1 MFERGAHM
9 DKKYWVP
16 ALEKADGILRL
27 VSEEPYKHRLIDL
40 SNQLGIHKSSM
51 YSILQTMEVLDWV
64 NRDTN
69 DTYAVG
75 SAAGRWGDSY
85 LQGQDLIS
93 SFHREATA
101 TRDRLQ
107 ETVQLARLEGNK
119 VLYLA
124 KEEAPTMVRLASGPG
139 MKFPAHVTALG
150 KLLLSFIDDKDL
162 DSLYPIQELTSAT
175 EYSLKTKA
183 DLVKQ
188 LRIIR
193 DEGIAFDEQ
202 EVIVGFS
209 CVSAPILSKSGEA
222 IAAVSCTMQQHI
234 WEKKKDVAEA
244 EIRHLANRLSLYQG
258 GNH

>member
-1 MFERGAHM
+1 M

-27 VSEEPYKHRLIDL
+27 VSEKPYQYRLIDL
-40 SNQLGIHKSSM
+40 SNLLGIHKSSM
-51 YSILQTMEVLDWV
+51 YSLLHTMETLKWMD
-64 NRDTN
+64 RDAK
-69 DTYAVG
+69 DTYALG
-75 SAAGRWGDSY
+75 SAMGRWGDSY
-85 LQGQDLIS
+85 SQGQDIIA
-93 SFHREATA
+93 SFHREASI

-107 ETVQLARLEGNK
+107 ETIQLARLEGNE

-139 MKFPAHVTALG
+139 MKFPAHITALG
-150 KLLLSFIDDKDL
+150 KVLLSFV
-162 DSLYPIQELTSAT
+162 DSEELELLYPSESLIGST
-175 EYSLKTKA
+175 ENSLKTKA

-209 CVSAPILSKSGEA
+209 CVSAPILSRSGEA
-222 IAAVSCTMQQHI
+222 IAAVSCSMPQHI
-234 WEKKKDVAEA
+234 WEQKKEIAKD
-244 EIRHLANRLSLYQG
+244 EIRQLADRLSQF
-258 GNH
+258 

>member
-1 MFERGAHM
+1 V

-27 VSEEPYKHRLIDL
+27 ISEEPRKYRLIDL
-40 SNQLGIHKSSM
+40 STQLGIHKSSM
-51 YSILQTMEVLDWV
+51 YSILNTMEALDWV
-64 NRDTN
+64 NRDAN
-69 DTYAVG
+69 DTYAIG
-75 SAAGRWGDSY
+75 SATGRWGNSY
-85 LQGQDLIS
+85 TQGQDIIA
-93 SFHREATA
+93 SFHREASI

-107 ETVQLARLEGNK
+107 ETIQLARLEGNE

-150 KLLLSFIDDKDL
+150 KMLLSFVDDTELDL
-162 DSLYPIQELTSAT
+162 LYPIQELTAAT
-175 EYSLKTKA
+175 EYSLKTKV

-188 LRIIR
+188 LREIC

-222 IAAVSCTMQQHI
+222 IAAVSCSMPQHI
-234 WEKKKDVAEA
+234 WAKKKDVAVA
-244 EIRHLANRLSLYQG
+244 EIRQLASRLSQFQG
-258 GNH
+258 DDHK